1 LLALRPAGEVVANDV
16 YLGVVPDKSSARVL
30 VVSGPNAG
38 GKTVLLKAVGLAAL
52 CARAGLLV
60 PVAPGSRIGFF
71 QQVLADIGDQQS
83 VLGDLST
90 FSAPASWRSWRTGSR
105 TCWSCATS

>member
-1 LLALRPAGEVVANDV
+1 M
-16 YLGVVPDKSSARVL
+16 L

-60 PVAPGSRIGFF
+60 PAAPGSRVGFF
-71 QQVLADIGDQQS
+71 DQVLADIGDQQS

-90 FSAPASWRSWRTGSR
+90 FSAHLGNIARIVEIASARPATTR